1 MQIHTLIL
9 GVISVN
15 YMLVPFPFPTPCP
28 NSQGAIILVLRS
40 TSESEQTA
48 QQTTHIVKQTEHI
61 IYDR

>member
-9 GVISVN
+9 GIISVN
-15 YMLVPFPFPTPCP
+15 YMLIPF
-28 NSQGAIILVLRS
+28 LVLRS